1 MSDHAAPPAA
11 PAPAATAAA
20 PAASGKSS
28 MLTKIVVLA
37 FMVAVIGGECLVAC
51 FYLPSMSAASAPAA
65 PDKVEHAEGHA
76 EEEPAPPE
84 AKREVDLGKYSITS
98 FQPASNTTLLIDFHM
113 FGTVT
118 AEAADTAAAAPAGDA
133 HGSGHGGG
141 HGDAAAPASDDE
153 FTRLFEKNKHRL
165 RDQVI
170 VIVRSAELTDFA
182 DPSLGLIRRK
192 ILEKSNRLLGKPL
205 LEEVIFSDFSLIE
218 Q

>member
-1 MSDHAAPPAA
+1 
-11 PAPAATAAA
+11 
-20 PAASGKSS
+20 

-51 FYLPSMSAASAPAA
+51 FYLPSMSAATPAA
-65 PDKVEHAEGHA
+65 APEAAQHTEETA
-76 EEEPAPPE
+76 EEEAAHAAP
-84 AKREVDLGKYSITS
+84 KREVDLGRYSITS

-113 FGTVT
+113 FGTV
-118 AEAADTAAAAPAGDA
+118 AGDA
-133 HGSGHGGG
+133 SEAAASPAEGHGGG
-141 HGDAAAPASDDE
+141 HGEGHGGGEAPASDDE
-153 FTRLFEKNKHRL
+153 FTRLFEKHKHRL

-170 VIVRSAELTDFA
+170 VIVRSAEMTDFA

-205 LEEVIFSDFSLIE
+205 LEEVIFSDFSLVE